1 MLILLSAALAFA
13 GMEAFSWAF
22 HKYVMHGPLWS
33 IHQTHHLPQ
42 KGFFELN
49 DVFSLLFGL
58 TAAVAIYVGLDT
70 GNNVMA
76 GAGFGVTAYGM
87 VYFVLHDVAVHG
99 RIKSRYLSRLP
110 WIATIRRAHKIHHK
124 YLEKNPGRSYGLLF
138 VKRSVFNR
146 EDAS

>member
-1 MLILLSAALAFA
+1 MVFILAIVSGFV

-33 IHQTHHLPQ
+33 VHQTHHRPG

-49 DVFSLLFGL
+49 DIFSLLFGSS
-58 TAAVAIYVGLDT
+58 AAAAIYFGLASGDDL
-70 GNNVMA
+70 MA
-76 GAGFGVTAYGM
+76 GIGFGVTAYGM

-99 RIKSRYLSRLP
+99 RVKSRYLSRLP
-110 WIATIRRAHKIHHK
+110 WLGKIRRAHKIHHK
-124 YLEKNPGRSYGLLF
+124 YLQKNPGRSYGLLF
-138 VKRSVFNR
+138 VRRSVFNR